1 MFYAAMNA
9 TRKTPKATNWSGIKN
24 GKPSKEIRLSWYQ
37 SIDKKH
43 F

>member
-1 MFYAAMNA
+1 MLYAAMNA
-9 TRKTPKATNWSGIKN
+9 TGSPPKATNWSGIKN

-37 SIDKKH
+37 LIDKKH